1 MKAAARPE
9 SGEQENLHEERTAR
23 PASMPADN
31 NLERIVQMPTWRELL
46 MDLVHSNQI
55 DPWDIDVVEITKKYI
70 EQVKKM
76 TMNDLRIP
84 ANLILA
90 AAILLRFKSDM
101 LQLDEPVEQT
111 TLDEFSEHV
120 PMNDIPVL
128 ELRGRIPPKRRV
140 TLDELVSA
148 VEEVFSRE
156 QERQAPPAVVNIPP
170 AIEIKLA
177 EFNLD
182 EQMIAV
188 QGKLTR
194 QADGEGLVTFSALLD
209 EPTRHAVVY
218 TLLPLLFLA
227 QRGEVT
233 LAQDPFFGEI
243 FIRVMSEKKMGGNR
257 DGNGGK
263 NQAGINTKASGA
275 KSG

>member
-1 MKAAARPE
+1 MKATGLPE
-9 SGEQENLHEERTAR
+9 NGEVENLHEERHAKVAPVSPNDT
-23 PASMPADN
+23 
-31 NLERIVQMPTWRELL
+31 NLERIVAMPTWREVL
-46 MDLVHSNQI
+46 MELVHSNQI
-55 DPWDIDVVEITKKYI
+55 DPWNIDVVEITKKYI
-70 EQVKKM
+70 EQVQKM

-101 LQLDEPVEQT
+101 LNLDEPEPQM
-111 TLDEFSEHV
+111 TLDDYSEHV
-120 PMNDIPVL
+120 QISDIPML

-156 QERQAPPAVVNIPP
+156 QERASPRIPVEIPP

-182 EQMIAV
+182 EQMGQV
-188 QGKLTR
+188 QTKINR
-194 QADGEGLVTFSALLD
+194 QKDGEGLVAFSALLD
-209 EPTRHAVVY
+209 TPTRQSVVY

-227 QRGEVT
+227 QRGEVS

-243 FIRVMSEKKMGGNR
+243 FIRCMEVKKT
-257 DGNGGK
+257 DK
-263 NQAGINTKASGA
+263 

>member
-1 MKAAARPE
+1 MKATGRPND
-9 SGEQENLHEERTAR
+9 GEAENLKEERTAR
-23 PASMPADN
+23 PAGLPTDT
-31 NLERIVQMPTWRELL
+31 NLERIVAMPTWRELL
-46 MDLVHSNQI
+46 MELVHSNQI
-55 DPWDIDVVEITKKYI
+55 DPWDIDVVEITRKYI

-101 LQLDEPVEQT
+101 LQLDEPEMQT

-120 PMNDIPVL
+120 PMGEIPVL

-156 QERQAPPAVVNIPP
+156 RERQAAPAVVSIPP
-170 AIEIKLA
+170 AIEIRLA

-182 EQMIAV
+182 EQMLAV

-194 QADGEGLVTFSALLD
+194 CKDGEGLVAFSALLD

-243 FIRVMSEKKMGGNR
+243 FIRVM
-257 DGNGGK
+257 
-263 NQAGINTKASGA
+263 QAK
-275 KSG
+275 KSGKKTGG